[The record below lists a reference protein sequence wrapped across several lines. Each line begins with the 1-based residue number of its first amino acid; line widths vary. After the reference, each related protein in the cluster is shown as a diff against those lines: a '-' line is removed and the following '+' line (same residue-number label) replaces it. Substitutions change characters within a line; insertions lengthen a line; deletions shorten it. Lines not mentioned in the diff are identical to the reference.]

1 MELARSATDT
11 GPSKTRVLPSGRV
24 IVGMAFLMTIE
35 KEPEYEIFRPR
46 LNNSDDREEA
56 FW

>member
-35 KEPEYEIFRPR
+35 NEPEYEIFRLR